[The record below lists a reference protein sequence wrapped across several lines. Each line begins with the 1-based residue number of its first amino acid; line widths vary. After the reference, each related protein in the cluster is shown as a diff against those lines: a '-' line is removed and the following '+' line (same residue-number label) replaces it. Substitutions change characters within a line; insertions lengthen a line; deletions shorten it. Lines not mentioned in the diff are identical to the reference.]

1 MSIKSPDTKQ
11 IPARLR
17 GIFAQERRK
26 VVVRS
31 RLWHGLKRL
40 FQQPWTLVFP
50 LLLAVAAVLT
60 WHNVDKLP
68 LPGGDSTSPEMT
80 MLWEFVLYALVIV
93 LSLLALFGLLAL
105 LGTPRRAKKIDNA
118 LSHAGL
124 VDRYGL
130 GPALLSSQRVK
141 GSPVQIL
148 EFWSK
153 GISLEAWED
162 KRRAIEDVLNV
173 HMVEAPT
180 YGGRKGNNRR
190 YIRLTV
196 APGAGNQP
204 TPVLYD
210 DGL

>member
-1 MSIKSPDTKQ
+1 MSIKRDTKQ

-31 RLWHGLKRL
+31 RLWHGFKRL
-40 FQQPWTLVFP
+40 FQQPWTLAFP
-50 LLLAVAAVLT
+50 LLLAIAAVLA
-60 WHNVDKLP
+60 WHNTDKLP
-68 LPGGDSTSPEMT
+68 LPGGNEAIPEMVI
-80 MLWEFVLYALVIV
+80 LWQLVLRALVVV
-93 LSLLALFGLLAL
+93 LTVLAFLLLLAL
-105 LGTPRRAKKIDNA
+105 LGTPCRAKKIDNA

-130 GPALLSSQRVK
+130 APALLYVQPVK
-141 GSPVQIL
+141 DTAAIRKVI
-148 EFWSK
+148 FYSK
-153 GISLEAWED
+153 GVPLTRWVEQEGDISDA
-162 KRRAIEDVLNV
+162 LNV
-173 HMVEAPT
+173 HFVEPPA
-180 YGGRKGNNRR
+180 YGGKKGNNRN
-190 YIRLTV
+190 YIVLTV

>member
-40 FQQPWTLVFP
+40 FQQPWTLAFP
-50 LLLAVAAVLT
+50 LLLAIAAVLA
-60 WHNVDKLP
+60 WHNTDKLP
-68 LPGGDSTSPEMT
+68 LPGGGEAIPEMAL
-80 MLWEFVLYALVIV
+80 LWQLVLSALVVV
-93 LSLLALFGLLAL
+93 LSALLFLGLLAL

-130 GPALLSSQRVK
+130 APALLHVQPVK
-141 GSPVQIL
+141 GTAVRKMT
-148 EFWSK
+148 FYSK
-153 GISLEAWED
+153 GVPLTRWEEREGDISDA
-162 KRRAIEDVLNV
+162 LNV
-173 HMVEAPT
+173 HFIEPPT
-180 YGGRKGNNRR
+180 YGGKKGNNRN
-190 YIRLTV
+190 YIVLTV

>member
-31 RLWHGLKRL
+31 RLWHGFKRL
-40 FQQPWTLVFP
+40 FQQPWTLAFP
-50 LLLAVAAVLT
+50 LLLAIAAVLA

-68 LPGGDSTSPEMT
+68 LPGGGETILEMVI
-80 MLWEFVLYALVIV
+80 LWQLVLRALVVV
-93 LSLLALFGLLAL
+93 LTVLAFLLLLAL
-105 LGTPRRAKKIDNA
+105 LGTPRRAKKINNA

-130 GPALLSSQRVK
+130 APALLHAQPVK
-141 GSPVQIL
+141 GTAVRKMT
-148 EFWSK
+148 FYSK
-153 GISLEAWED
+153 GISKASWEEREGNISD
-162 KRRAIEDVLNV
+162 ALNV
-173 HMVEAPT
+173 HFVEPPA
-180 YGGRKGNNRR
+180 YGGKKGNNRN
-190 YIRLTV
+190 YITLTV

-204 TPVLYD
+204 TPALYD
-210 DGL
+210 DEL

>member
-60 WHNVDKLP
+60 WHNTDKLP
-68 LPGGDSTSPEMT
+68 LPGGSEAIPEMAL
-80 MLWEFVLYALVIV
+80 LWQLV
-93 LSLLALFGLLAL
+93 LSALIVVLSALLFLGLLSL

-130 GPALLSSQRVK
+130 APALLHVQPVK
-141 GSPVQIL
+141 GTAAKKMM
-148 EFWSK
+148 FYSK
-153 GISLEAWED
+153 GVPLTRWEEREGDISDA
-162 KRRAIEDVLNV
+162 LNV
-173 HMVEAPT
+173 HFVEPPA
-180 YGGRKGNNRR
+180 YGGKKGSNRN
-190 YIRLTV
+190 YIVLTV

-204 TPVLYD
+204 TPALYD
-210 DGL
+210 DEL